1 MVDTDESLGELDR
14 NIDEEV
20 LDTIRQSKVRL
31 RESQLRR
38 EPVTAIEL
46 VQAQHRAF
54 GVIADSMPDE
64 SVLRRLLT
72 LVLPLVGDSTR
83 VRS

>member
-20 LDTIRQSKVRL
+20 LEAVRQLKHRIL
-31 RESQLRR
+31 ESQLRHER
-38 EPVTAIEL
+38 MTAMEL
-46 VQAQHRAF
+46 VKTQHRDF
-54 GVIADSMPDE
+54 GRIADSMPDE